1 MQLKD
6 QESTLQYIH
15 ISIPEILLGHI
26 KSKNSWQNYDQEWS
40 YRLDPPHASHPF
52 QRDLYIIKSK
62 NIEQED
68 IKLLLDNI
76 INKNNKETQNIE
88 GAKKIIK
95 EIISEPSKLIS
106 NNFSTQIEELLLDRE
121 KEYHYLVCKNY
132 KIIYSVDKENKQ
144 IQIADVF
151 DTRQN
156 PVKLKRTK

>member
-62 NIEQED
+62 DMNQED
-68 IKLLLDNI
+68 IKLLLNSI
-76 INKNNKETQNIE
+76 VNQHNKAPQNIE
-88 GAKKIIK
+88 GAKKVIQEILDLSNNIPIENCLEDTGNRSIIESMIDK
-95 EIISEPSKLIS
+95 NKIKLID
-106 NNFSTQIEELLLDRE
+106 IM
-121 KEYHYLVCKNY
+121 
-132 KIIYSVDKENKQ
+132 
-144 IQIADVF
+144 
-151 DTRQN
+151 
-156 PVKLKRTK
+156 

>member
-52 QRDLYIIKSK
+52 QRDLHIIKSK

-76 INKNNKETQNIE
+76 IIKNNKETQNIE

-95 EIISEPSKLIS
+95 EILDLS
-106 NNFSTQIEELLLDRE
+106 NNIPIENWLEDTGNRSIIE
-121 KEYHYLVCKNY
+121 SMIDKN
-132 KIIYSVDKENKQ
+132 KI
-144 IQIADVF
+144 
-151 DTRQN
+151 
-156 PVKLKRTK
+156 KLMDII